1 MTHFASRTVSV
12 DYASFSGVF
21 PSSILINFSSPVALH
36 FVKSRFEEAQHA
48 CTPLEIRPL
57 SIPQSPHGQDRI
69 PILKSEKIMS
79 LIILFNPFRAPGEA
93 REEERARGGE
103 RERRGGSSLV
113 CERIINRGDYCRP
126 RGDAPHVYFSFLLTS
141 HLARPFRVPSFA
153 LGRRRMPLLPA
164 LIFPAPFRFHCYCL
178 NPFLSFI
185 QMNTSMQNKYKYD
198 ANTTS
203 HNH

>member
-1 MTHFASRTVSV
+1 M
-12 DYASFSGVF
+12 
-21 PSSILINFSSPVALH
+21 ALH

-48 CTPLEIRPL
+48 CTPLELRPL
-57 SIPQSPHGQDRI
+57 SIPQSPQGQDRI

-79 LIILFNPFRAPGEA
+79 LIILFNPFRAPSEA

-164 LIFPAPFRFHCYCL
+164 LIFSSS
-178 NPFLSFI
+178 LSFPLLLLEPI
-185 QMNTSMQNKYKYD
+185 SFFYPNEYD
-198 ANTTS
+198 HAK
-203 HNH
+203 